1 MVLDGVAR
9 RGDNLYDHSMTS
21 IYLYDGAAV
30 TAVEAPAERPLRWA
44 AWRPDGASALLV
56 GTHGQVLRFD
66 GRGFETLPSNV
77 AHNLRGAAWAPDA
90 SRALLVGN
98 RGAIVV
104 YDGKRFS
111 ELPPAT
117 AENLRR
123 VAWAPDGS
131 CALIAGNAGCV
142 LRFDAGTGTLIQL
155 PGDRAH
161 TMRSIAWRPDS
172 AYALIGA
179 YASRHAG
186 YPRPYALYRCDG
198 RFVQGILATDDE
210 DDACAIDWK
219 PGGDARALIL
229 VARYS
234 DDGARLPGKIVSY
247 DGAGFSYRSIPRLA
261 RAEPSA
267 SVPGEVVTLLGLGWH
282 PSGDVTLLCGEHGK
296 LLSYDGQRMRQ
307 IPTGTRDNFVGP
319 FWQPGASKPVALM
332 LKGPDEKVYTI

>member
-1 MVLDGVAR
+1 MAPDGVAR
-9 RGDNLYDHSMTS
+9 SGANLYDLPMTS
-21 IYLYDGAAV
+21 IYLYDG
-30 TAVEAPAERPLRWA
+30 TAVSAIEAPAARPLRWA

-56 GTHGQVLRFD
+56 GNHGQVLRFD
-66 GRGFETLPSNV
+66 GRGFETLESHV
-77 AHNLRGAAWAPDA
+77 THNLRGAAWAPDA
-90 SRALLVGN
+90 SRALLAGN
-98 RGAIVV
+98 RGAVLL

-117 AENLRR
+117 VENLRR
-123 VAWAPDGS
+123 VAWSPDGS
-131 CALIAGNAGCV
+131 CALVAGNAGCV
-142 LRFDAGTGTLIQL
+142 LRFDGRTGALQQL

-161 TMRSIAWRPDS
+161 TMRSIAWRPDG

-219 PGGDARALIL
+219 PGGDARALIRI
-229 VARYS
+229 ARYS

-247 DGAGFSYRSIPRLA
+247 DGAGFSYRSIPRLV
-261 RAEPSA
+261 RTEPAA
-267 SVPGEVVTLLGLGWH
+267 STSGEVVTLLGLGWQ
-282 PSGDVTLLCGEHGK
+282 PSGEYALLCGEHGK

-307 IPTGTRDNFVGP
+307 IPTGTRDNLVGP
-319 FWQPGASKPVALM
+319 FWQPDAGKPIAVM